1 MSWSALKWA
10 SEVKVG
16 NSTDKLILI
25 ILANFTDAENTC
37 YPSHKKIAEL
47 CECSTDTVIR
57 SLKRL
62 KELNFIDIEKRFQL
76 TQNNNHRQTS
86 NIYKLNIDT
95 QSQNATPPPMQN
107 ATPITYN
114 NKKEYSKE
122 FEIFWKEYPNRPND
136 NKFGASQKFNLVM
149 RNKEITFENLINKTK
164 LFAKSQTGKDEKFIP
179 HAKTWLS
186 QKRFHDVEQPKQRKT
201 NLNLLVG

>member
-76 TQNNNHRQTS
+76 THNNNHRQTS

-95 QSQNATPPPMQN
+95 QSQNATPPPMHN

-149 RNKEITFENLINKTK
+149 KNKEITFENLINKTK
-164 LFAKSQTGKDEKFIP
+164 IFCKSQTGKDEKFIP

-186 QKRFHDVEQPKQRKT
+186 QKRFNDVEQPKQRKT